1 MFCVNR
7 NVGLT
12 VLFLFHGASPRELD
26 VPNTFISML
35 ITLADLHDM
44 SKRVATPKTMRVK
57 IQHALLAACSSA
69 VSFFHAGIPGSVGSS
84 DRYKPCALENAQPSK
99 NTMMMVVAVVVM
111 MMMVMMMVVMMMVVV
126 MTMTMMMLMMVMMMI
141 KYDDSN
147 DGDNDDDEDVEYSW
161 CCVDEV
167 DRMTKG
173 DEGVR

>member
-1 MFCVNR
+1 M
-7 NVGLT
+7 
-12 VLFLFHGASPRELD
+12 LFLFHGASPRELD

-99 NTMMMVVAVVVM
+99 NTMLMVVAVVMMVM
-111 MMMVMMMVVMMMVVV
+111 MVMMMAMTMVMVMMMRAMMMVMMM
-126 MTMTMMMLMMVMMMI
+126 
-141 KYDDSN
+141 
-147 DGDNDDDEDVEYSW
+147 G
-161 CCVDEV
+161 
-167 DRMTKG
+167 R
-173 DEGVR
+173 

>member
-1 MFCVNR
+1 MFCVIR

-44 SKRVATPKTMRVK
+44 SKRIAAPKTMRVK

-99 NTMMMVVAVVVM
+99 NTMMMAVAVVMMAMMAMMVM
-111 MMMVMMMVVMMMVVV
+111 RMVMMMVMMMGAQRGAYNTSHGSV
-126 MTMTMMMLMMVMMMI
+126 
-141 KYDDSN
+141 
-147 DGDNDDDEDVEYSW
+147 
-161 CCVDEV
+161 
-167 DRMTKG
+167 
-173 DEGVR
+173 

>member
-44 SKRVATPKTMRVK
+44 SKRVAAPKTMRVK

-99 NTMMMVVAVVVM
+99 NTMMMVVAVVM
-111 MMMVMMMVVMMMVVV
+111 MVMMVMMMV
-126 MTMTMMMLMMVMMMI
+126 MMVMMMAMVLMM
-141 KYDDSN
+141 
-147 DGDNDDDEDVEYSW
+147 G
-161 CCVDEV
+161 
-167 DRMTKG
+167 R
-173 DEGVR
+173 